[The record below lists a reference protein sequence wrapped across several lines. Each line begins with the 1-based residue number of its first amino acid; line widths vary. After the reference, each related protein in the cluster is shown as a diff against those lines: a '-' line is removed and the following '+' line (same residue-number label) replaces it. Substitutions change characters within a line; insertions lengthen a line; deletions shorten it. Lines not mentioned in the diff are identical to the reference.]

1 MRKSMRRRLARILA
15 LLSTQYMLIAVGTAS
30 ATVWIVNMTS
40 GVIAGK
46 LNTVANAL
54 HKLH

>member
-1 MRKSMRRRLARILA
+1 MRKLIQRRLARLLA
-15 LLSTQYMLIAVGTAS
+15 FVSTQYTLIAVGTAS
-30 ATVWIVNMTS
+30 ATIWIVSMTR

-46 LNTVANAL
+46 FDSIANAL